1 MVVVRCRSQ
10 ATAKAVVKPVGL
22 KVMGLVPSAAAREA
36 LTMMAVPCGVAGEVA
51 VMARELLGAAIDRDC
66 DLTDTPDY

>member
-1 MVVVRCRSQ
+1 
-10 ATAKAVVKPVGL
+10 
-22 KVMGLVPSAAAREA
+22 
-36 LTMMAVPCGVAGEVA
+36 MMAVPCGVAGEVA